1 MTLNDLMTQALCRGD
16 IEKMN
21 LALKLHN
28 HANPD
33 PITSTHRAIVGTLI
47 RVAFG
52 REFLTVGPS
61 DYILLKNE
69 LRKLSL
75 LPAWVELALLG
86 KALLLETDIPQGSH
100 YQCLKGINY
109 LARKAGIVYEN
120 EI

>member
-1 MTLNDLMTQALCRGD
+1 M
-16 IEKMN
+16 EKIN

-33 PITSTHRAIVGTLI
+33 PVTSTHRAIVGTLI

-52 REFLTVGPS
+52 REFLPGGPK
-61 DYILLKNE
+61 DINLFKAE

-75 LPAWVELALLG
+75 LPSWVELALLG

-109 LARKAGIVYEN
+109 LARKAGLN
-120 EI
+120 ETEI